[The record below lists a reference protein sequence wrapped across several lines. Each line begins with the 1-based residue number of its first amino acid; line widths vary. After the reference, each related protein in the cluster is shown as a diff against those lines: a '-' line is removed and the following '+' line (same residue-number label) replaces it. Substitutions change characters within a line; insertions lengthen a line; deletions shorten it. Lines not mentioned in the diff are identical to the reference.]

1 MACYNQGTQE
11 VITTIISLLID
22 WHLLDVKK
30 RQSMEEDLLFLKKSK
45 PKDTCIS
52 VAWDTQKISR
62 STNHQ
67 VSACQ

>member
-30 RQSMEEDLLFLKKSK
+30 RESMEEDLLFLKKSK
-45 PKDTCIS
+45 PKDKCIS
-52 VAWDTQKISR
+52 VAWDTQK
-62 STNHQ
+62 NFPFG
-67 VSACQ
+67 